1 MCFGSKGHTDRQPQ
15 DMPGS
20 SNPAPQLAT
29 DGRTNQGQDRYL
41 PLVLPAAEAG
51 LDLGFGLGFLP
62 SLLLGGAAAADA
74 LS

>member
-1 MCFGSKGHTDRQPQ
+1 MCFGSKKHTDREPQ

-20 SNPAPQLAT
+20 SNPAPQFAT

-51 LDLGFGLGFLP
+51 LDLGLGFLP
-62 SLLLGGAAAADA
+62 SLLLGGPPPPDA